1 MYAQSTCDDSS
12 IYIKRKILII
22 IFIIIRYD
30 SLSPL
35 YLITNQLMILPIYW
49 DQPLYLITNQLM
61 ILPIYWDQHIQIG
74 TESTSNE
81 VTPCISTSPI

>member
-1 MYAQSTCDDSS
+1 MQSTCDDSS

-49 DQPLYLITNQLM
+49 DQ
-61 ILPIYWDQHIQIG
+61 HIQIG